1 MMAEA
6 LPAEGASLF
15 ERWAGRL
22 AELSG
27 LRRLAVAFASG
38 LLASLALPPLH
49 LVFLLVPAFTAL
61 VWLVAGATSP
71 RKAAWIGWG
80 FGFGYFAA
88 GLYWVGIA
96 FLVDAD
102 RFALIMPVAV
112 AGLAAGMALFP
123 ALALYIVV
131 RSGFDGAARIIF
143 LAAAWV
149 FTEWL
154 RSWVLTGFPWNL
166 IGTVWSFSPGMLQLA
181 AFGGVWALSAMTV
194 LVAASPALLGA
205 SAKPGAR
212 GGRNLFVA
220 VMLLLPLS
228 VWLLGELRLAAAP
241 EQGTA
246 DQVSLRIVQPAIEQK
261 LKWERSLKLQHVL
274 RQIEM
279 SRAGPGGPP
288 DVVVWAETAV
298 PYLLEQDTALQSLL
312 ATALAEGAVL
322 VTGAPR
328 AGQSLGSPGLRNS
341 LHALDH
347 TGSITATYDK
357 GHLVPFGEYT
367 PLKGWLGLDKLA
379 VGAGDFVPGIGPV
392 TIDLEGLPPF
402 SPLICYEVIFPGQV
416 VAATAA
422 GKRRPEWL
430 LNVTNDGWFGQSSG
444 PYQHFANARLRAVE
458 EGLPLVRAANSGISG
473 VIDGYGRIVAR
484 LGLGEAGVL
493 DAKLPRPVEGITLY
507 AIIGNWVLVI
517 ELLFLSTAAFIIAR
531 RGR

>member
-1 MMAEA
+1 
-6 LPAEGASLF
+6 
-15 ERWAGRL
+15 
-22 AELSG
+22 
-27 LRRLAVAFASG
+27 
-38 LLASLALPPLH
+38 
-49 LVFLLVPAFTAL
+49 
-61 VWLVAGATSP
+61 
-71 RKAAWIGWG
+71 
-80 FGFGYFAA
+80 
-88 GLYWVGIA
+88 
-96 FLVDAD
+96 
-102 RFALIMPVAV
+102 
-112 AGLAAGMALFP
+112 
-123 ALALYIVV
+123 
-131 RSGFDGAARIIF
+131 
-143 LAAAWV
+143 
-149 FTEWL
+149 
-154 RSWVLTGFPWNL
+154 
-166 IGTVWSFSPGMLQLA
+166 
-181 AFGGVWALSAMTV
+181 
-194 LVAASPALLGA
+194 
-205 SAKPGAR
+205 
-212 GGRNLFVA
+212 
-220 VMLLLPLS
+220 MLLLPLS
-228 VWLLGELRLAAAP
+228 VWLLGQLRLAAAP

-279 SRAGPGGPP
+279 SRAGPSGPP
-288 DVVVWAETAV
+288 DVVIWAETAV

-422 GKRRPEWL
+422 GERRPEWL

-444 PYQHFANARLRAVE
+444 SYQHFANARLRAVE

-507 AIIGNWVLVI
+507 AIIGNWVLVF
-517 ELLFLSTAAFIIAR
+517 ELLFLTTVAFIVAR